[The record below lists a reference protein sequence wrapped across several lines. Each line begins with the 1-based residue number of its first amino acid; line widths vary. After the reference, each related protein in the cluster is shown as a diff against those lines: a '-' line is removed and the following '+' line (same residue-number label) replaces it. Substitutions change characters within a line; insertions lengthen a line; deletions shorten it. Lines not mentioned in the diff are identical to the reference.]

1 MRVRRARRL
10 RLGVLLSGGGR
21 TLQNLLDRSRDGR
34 LDAEIACVVADR
46 EGAYGI
52 DRARHAQLPILVTKD
67 MTQTFAW
74 LTQHDVDLVCLAGYL
89 RLLTIPPQWRGRILN
104 IHPSLLPKF
113 GGQGFHGA
121 HVHAAVLAAGEIESG
136 CTVHEV
142 EDVYDTGDVLVQKRV
157 PVLAG
162 DTVRS
167 LAERVFAAECE
178 AYPEGIELWRDRQ
191 AAGPD

>member
-1 MRVRRARRL
+1 MSPHLPVVLVVGSLHHDIMVEADHLPRVDETAVGTRW
-10 RLGVLLSGGGR
+10 
-21 TLQNLLDRSRDGR
+21 
-34 LDAEIACVVADR
+34 
-46 EGAYGI
+46 Y
-52 DRARHAQLPILVTKD
+52 
-67 MTQTFAW
+67 
-74 LTQHDVDLVCLAGYL
+74 
-89 RLLTIPPQWRGRILN
+89 
-104 IHPSLLPKF
+104 PKF
-113 GGQGFHGA
+113 GGKGFHGD

-142 EDVYDTGDVLVQKRV
+142 EDVYDTGDALVQKRV